1 MEEIKVREIN
11 GNGRNSEEMQKVA
24 ETKTITSTFDVG
36 TKIQTIVEGNL
47 SSTKILSEF
56 VMKRIYAVNLQS
68 TSHIKRSIL
77 DQIDRCR

>member
-11 GNGRNSEEMQKVA
+11 GNSRNSEEMQKVA

-47 SSTKILSEF
+47 PSTK
-56 VMKRIYAVNLQS
+56 M
-68 TSHIKRSIL
+68 
-77 DQIDRCR
+77 